1 MAQMDESA
9 DHFYAFTKVLKNAIA
24 KYGHIV
30 EAVAGEKVTRAQREA
45 AEAAFIAIQKRQIE
59 ELADLEERFRLA
71 LVRDRRGPSV
81 YSAFAHYITKV
92 RGNILAARPYFRE
105 RQEVFTTQIA
115 RALGAKNPPRLYGC
129 RINYQFVHFAMRLMA
144 SHPCPWSGV
153 PGDEKAFVLLDAN
166 GNAVAEY
173 AKPEDAV
180 SAAAAA
186 RPWPDSCLP
195 ARLAK
200 RIAEARWELVTL
212 NMPLAISRARMFYG
226 KTPKSHLSFMDLVQH
241 AAEGLISAIDKFEL
255 PYTEVFKGVAC
266 GWMTGNFI
274 EAYSETMIHFYP
286 KDKRRIYRANKYRS
300 RFPHGGYELKDLVA
314 AVNEG
319 MEDEGA
325 KTTPDEIQDLMAAA
339 STVSSDTKAPGEPED
354 VPDNVARYEAPEES
368 RPDVQVEASEAR
380 AQMLRA
386 AAHLPFHKR
395 KTLWLSGI
403 PVDISP

>member
-1 MAQMDESA
+1 MSQMDESA
-9 DHFYAFTKVLKNAIA
+9 SHFLTFKNVLKTAIA

-30 EAVAGEKVTRAQREA
+30 ASVGEKPTRQQREA

-81 YSAFAHYITKV
+81 YSAFAHHITRV

-115 RALGAKNPPRLYGC
+115 RALQARNPPRLYGC
-129 RINYQFVHFAMRLMA
+129 RINYQFVNFAMRLMA
-144 SHPCPWSGV
+144 NHPCPWSGT
-153 PGDEKAFVLLDAN
+153 PSYDSAFALLDAR
-166 GNAVAEY
+166 GATVAEY
-173 AKPEDAV
+173 TKPDDAV
-180 SAAAAA
+180 TAAIAAL
-186 RPWPDSCLP
+186 PWPAGGTP
-195 ARLAK
+195 AKLAK
-200 RIAEARWELVTL
+200 RIAEARWELVVL
-212 NMPLAISRARMFYG
+212 NMPLAISRARAFYG

-300 RFPHGGYELKDLVA
+300 KFPHGGYEVQDLVA

-319 MEDEGA
+319 MEDDSA

-339 STVSSDTKAPGEPED
+339 STVSSDTKAPGEAED

-368 RPDVQVEASEAR
+368 RPDVQVEALEAR
-380 AQMLRA
+380 AQMIRA
-386 AAHLPFHKR
+386 ANTLPHHKR